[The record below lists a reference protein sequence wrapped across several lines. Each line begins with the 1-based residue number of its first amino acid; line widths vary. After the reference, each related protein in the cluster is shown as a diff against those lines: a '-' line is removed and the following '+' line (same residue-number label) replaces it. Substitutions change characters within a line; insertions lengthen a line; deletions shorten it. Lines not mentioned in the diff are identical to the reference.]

1 MPGDKNKNAISTQ
14 QELQQSL
21 MYLEYLKEQIVALKE
36 QSEILELAVKEHN
49 QAIETLKDFENLD
62 KNNEILIPIGG
73 SHLVLCTIK
82 DPLME
87 PFYIVKDATNFT
99 VIEKSI
105 STRGFGGKA
114 ATGKEQEKVI
124 GYYTSFSNALN
135 KISKEILFFHS
146 NKLCIEQYTEKC

>member
-1 MPGDKNKNAISTQ
+1 MQETKRRGRPARGESIDPQST
-14 QELQQSL
+14 
-21 MYLEYLKEQIVALKE
+21 
-36 QSEILELAVKEHN
+36 
-49 QAIETLKDFENLD
+49 
-62 KNNEILIPIGG
+62 
-73 SHLVLCTIK
+73 LCTIK

-105 STRGFGGKA
+105 STRGFGGKE

-135 KISKEILFFHS
+135 KISKEKFYQNQGEYSSIKEYIDTWDQVKNGMENLLKS
-146 NKLCIEQYTEKC
+146 INI